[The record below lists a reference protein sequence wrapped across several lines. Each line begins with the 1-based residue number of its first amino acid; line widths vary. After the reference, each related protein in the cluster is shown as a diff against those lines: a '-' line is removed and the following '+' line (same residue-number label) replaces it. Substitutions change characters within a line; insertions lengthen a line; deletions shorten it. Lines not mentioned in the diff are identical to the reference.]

1 MIIMSDS
8 ERKPSEN
15 RSKTPSAKDESLQR
29 NSRRN
34 QIYKFNREKELSNLG
49 HLMTTATIL
58 AGLFVAG
65 ALLVIEA
72 APDYIQIS
80 NNQILIDDP
89 NVFYYD
95 FLESIPDLLAL
106 LEEYLPTYFEFLLLV
121 FSFAFLVAFMA
132 TVMFLLASYDIDRPH
147 EYLGWKKNG
156 TLLLTIC
163 IILSSLFLPYS
174 ILRFSSKWPSQWT
187 LLFLALIV
195 SLVVGQR
202 LFWRLKGISHRP
214 EDFKIVE

>member
-1 MIIMSDS
+1 MVMMRES
-8 ERKPSEN
+8 EKKQSEN
-15 RSKTPSAKDESLQR
+15 KSKQSLAKDESPQR
-29 NSRRN
+29 NFRRKRKY
-34 QIYKFNREKELSNLG
+34 QFNREKELSNLG

-72 APDYIQIS
+72 APDYSHIS
-80 NNQILIDDP
+80 NNQIIIDDP

-95 FLESIPDLLAL
+95 WLESVPDLMDVF
-106 LEEYLPTYFEFLLLV
+106 EEYLPTYFGFLLLV
-121 FSFAFLVAFMA
+121 FTFAFLVAFMA

-187 LLFLALIV
+187 IFFLALIV
-195 SLVVGQR
+195 ALVIGQR
-202 LFWRLKGISHRP
+202 FFWRVKGISHRP
-214 EDFKIVE
+214 EDFEIVE